1 MKLLVAAL
9 VCFAASSFAAAAD
22 PSCSAGKRHPTQ
34 PNVCCAA
41 SCGSTCGATPLQVQG
56 ASIAGYSLGCSANNQ
71 ANNCCAT
78 QIKAKNTSCSY
89 GNAPCMITGGAA
101 PGPVSK
107 GADPTCSAGKRHPTQ
122 SSVCCAASCGSACG
136 ATCVLFNSFT
146 VPIHRVVSTTAL
158 RLLGLLQQ
166 LVC

>member
-1 MKLLVAAL
+1 MCAVLQTVGVPVVPRTYFDPCCITEAH
-9 VCFAASSFAAAAD
+9 ASS
-22 PSCSAGKRHPTQ
+22 SSRSQHSSLWT
-34 PNVCCAA
+34 
-41 SCGSTCGATPLQVQG
+41 
-56 ASIAGYSLGCSANNQ
+56 LGCSANNQ